1 MGRRQQRGRK
11 MPEAERPN
19 ESGGEGPHEKDQG
32 LREAGGPAKRKG
44 AWCSGCPK
52 PGIGEG

>member
-1 MGRRQQRGRK
+1 